1 MAHPYDVADKR
12 KFKAYQTER
21 KGQNLQQHL
30 KPIIGALTGQSMP
43 SKSTLVS
50 VGPVIF
56 IVWERGS
63 GGEDFWGNHSV
74 FRWDREGIL
83 GCQQIMQRIIE
94 SYKKLTANDWGDL
107 TIITEPYGRIR

>member
-1 MAHPYDVADKR
+1 MAHPYDVADKS

-30 KPIIGALTGQSMP
+30 KPIIGALTGQSTP
-43 SKSTLVS
+43 SKPTLVS

-63 GGEDFWGNHSV
+63 GG
-74 FRWDREGIL
+74 
-83 GCQQIMQRIIE
+83 
-94 SYKKLTANDWGDL
+94 
-107 TIITEPYGRIR
+107 GRIFGAIIQFSGGTERASLVVNRLCKGL

>member
-30 KPIIGALTGQSMP
+30 KPIIGALTGQSTP
-43 SKSTLVS
+43 SKPTLVS

-56 IVWERGS
+56 IVRERGRGGRIFETIIQFS
-63 GGEDFWGNHSV
+63 GG
-74 FRWDREGIL
+74 
-83 GCQQIMQRIIE
+83 
-94 SYKKLTANDWGDL
+94 
-107 TIITEPYGRIR
+107 TERASLVVNRLCKGL